1 MIGERICMRALPV
14 KFLFGR
20 LGGLGFLLGFAVVFA
35 LLALGWGRVHFG
47 GYGIHAKSSWESS
60 WEGSV

>member
-1 MIGERICMRALPV
+1 MRALPV